1 MTRGEIYRVH
11 NPPRDPKQFRAF
23 VIVSRQPLVDS
34 RYETVICAPIYSKGQ
49 GLATQVRVGVDE
61 GLKHESWIM
70 CDNLASL
77 NKSELTRYIGSL
89 SRAKIG
95 EVNRALAVALELYL

>member
-23 VIVSRQPLVDS
+23 VVVSRQPLIDS
-34 RYETVICAPIYSKGQ
+34 RYETVICAPIYSEGH

-77 NKSELTRYIGSL
+77 GKSELTRYVGSL

-95 EVNRALAVALELYL
+95 ELNRALAVALELHF